1 MIQRNHQFNN
11 LKLGIKLSLITNA
24 QYRYEGILA
33 GINLIDNTIILKNV
47 KFFGYENRIPP
58 PPPPDTDNNNKE
70 NLDHNHDPD
79 QQINNKI
86 PIIGTIFDS
95 ITFWISSIHQIY
107 PLNSMKSFNQYELN
121 NKTMIKTNSSIRN
134 DKEKHR
140 RYNSLVSFVFTN
152 RMFIYFR

>member
-1 MIQRNHQFNN
+1 MQRNHQFNN

-47 KFFGYENRIPP
+47 KFFGYENRLPP
-58 PPPPDTDNNNKE
+58 NNDKK
-70 NLDHNHDPD
+70 NHDPNYD
-79 QQINNKI
+79 PNQKNNKI

-107 PLNSMKSFNQYELN
+107 SLNPMKSFNKSELN
-121 NKTMIKTNSSIRN
+121 NKTMIKTNLSIRS
-134 DKEKHR
+134 H
-140 RYNSLVSFVFTN
+140 
-152 RMFIYFR
+152 